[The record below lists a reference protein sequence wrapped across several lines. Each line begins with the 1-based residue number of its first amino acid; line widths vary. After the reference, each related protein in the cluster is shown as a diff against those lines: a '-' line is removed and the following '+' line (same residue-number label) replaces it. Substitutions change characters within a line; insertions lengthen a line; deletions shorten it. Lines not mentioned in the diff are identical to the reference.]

1 MKKLMHGKTTFVIAH
16 RLSTIVGADYILYL
30 EAGDIKEQG
39 THEELMK
46 KQGAY
51 FRLFSSQ

>member
-1 MKKLMHGKTTFVIAH
+1 MQGKTTFVIAH
-16 RLSTIVGADYILYL
+16 RLNTIVGADCILYL
-30 EAGDIKEQG
+30 EAGDVKEQG

-51 FRLFSSQ
+51 FRLFSSR